1 MASSQMGR
9 DPAGSMMGNQAESE
23 EQERFEEILENRE
36 IIEDKIFAIK
46 CRIVDLTVR

>member
-1 MASSQMGR
+1 MTSPIING
-9 DPAGSMMGNQAESE
+9 PIGE
-23 EQERFEEILENRE
+23 EEKFEEIIENRE